1 MMLEE
6 ERGRRNVFIDG
17 EPSCNT
23 RFQSCKYI
31 VDDLDSLSSF
41 VFLCSPNSTSGFI
54 EYFSGTHK
62 KEEEDSNGKCPRS
75 VNRWRF
81 SASTRISPV
90 VGVLCI
96 NDAGNT
102 WSMMAQGDGGISLIS
117 NQHDFPFPLLQIYIY
132 RLDFLTLLHLQSWD
146 RERTRTKLRSWPRND
161 LLSRSREIFRY
172 SLQFF
177 FSLDRSPATGK

>member
-1 MMLEE
+1 MLSEFHKWLN
-6 ERGRRNVFIDG
+6 RIFFW
-17 EPSCNT
+17 NT
-23 RFQSCKYI
+23 Q
-31 VDDLDSLSSF
+31 
-41 VFLCSPNSTSGFI
+41 
-54 EYFSGTHK
+54 

-117 NQHDFPFPLLQIYIY
+117 NQHDFPFLLLQIYIY
-132 RLDFLTLLHLQSWD
+132 RLDFLTLLFIFNLGIGKGHEQSCVRD
-146 RERTRTKLRSWPRND
+146 PGTT
-161 LLSRSREIFRY
+161 F
-172 SLQFF
+172 SLVLVKFSVIVSNFF
-177 FSLDRSPATGK
+177 FPWTGRPQRENKPTFSCKKKLIYTIGNK

>member
-1 MMLEE
+1 MLSEFHKWLNRIFFWNTQKRRRRL
-6 ERGRRNVFIDG
+6 ERQMPKIG
-17 EPSCNT
+17 
-23 RFQSCKYI
+23 
-31 VDDLDSLSSF
+31 
-41 VFLCSPNSTSGFI
+41 FLL
-54 EYFSGTHK
+54 
-62 KEEEDSNGKCPRS
+62 
-75 VNRWRF
+75 NRWRF

>member
-1 MMLEE
+1 MYIETIWETLGENPSRIDLLERNGRDAERNTIVMMMLEE

-41 VFLCSPNSTSGFI
+41 VFLCSPNSTSGLI

-75 VNRWRF
+75 
-81 SASTRISPV
+81 
-90 VGVLCI
+90 
-96 NDAGNT
+96 
-102 WSMMAQGDGGISLIS
+102 
-117 NQHDFPFPLLQIYIY
+117 DFF
-132 RLDFLTLLHLQSWD
+132 
-146 RERTRTKLRSWPRND
+146 
-161 LLSRSREIFRY
+161 
-172 SLQFF
+172 
-177 FSLDRSPATGK
+177 